1 MGGNARAGSSPAIGT
16 IGMYY
21 DQQEFDIRCEWGTHG
36 IEQLAPS
43 DAVVIVDVLSFST
56 CVDLAVSGGAE
67 VYPYP
72 FKDPTVTDFAAKI
85 GAIAASI
92 ERSTTEYS
100 LSPVS
105 FRATKKGDRIVL
117 PSPNGARLT
126 YLGYQSD
133 RGIQTDTYCACL
145 RNYKSIARYLST
157 KYKTIT
163 VVSSGEQWEDK
174 SLRPAIED
182 LLGAGALISELTGS
196 RSPEAQMAEGAFKA
210 LNATNSIPG
219 ILLFCGSGK
228 ELVARGFPDD
238 VLVASELNASIAVP
252 MLKDG
257 CYVNVGMTYV

>member
-16 IGMYY
+16 QIGMYY
-21 DQQEFDIRCEWGTHG
+21 NQQEFDIRCEWGAHG
-36 IEQLAPS
+36 IEQLAPG

-56 CVDLAVSGGAE
+56 CVDVAVSCGAE

-72 FKDPTVTDFAAKI
+72 FKDSTVIEFAEKI
-85 GAIAASI
+85 HAIAAST
-92 ERSTTEYS
+92 ERSTTSYS

-105 FRATKKGDRIVL
+105 FRNTPKGERIVL

-126 YLGYQSD
+126 YMGHE
-133 RGIQTDTYCACL
+133 TDTFCACL
-145 RNYKSIARYLST
+145 RNYKSIARYLSA

-163 VVSSGEQWEDK
+163 VISSGEQWEDK

-182 LLGAGALISELTGS
+182 LLGAGALISELTGNK
-196 RSPEAQMAEGAFKA
+196 SPEAKMAEEAFKA
-210 LNATNSIPG
+210 LNKSNSIPG

-228 ELVARGFPDD
+228 ELLARGFPDD
-238 VLVASELNASIAVP
+238 VLIASELNASIAVP